1 MRSQNW
7 EGARTF
13 LLMALEQDPNNSQV
27 QSLLEEIEAK
37 QTNARLVLL
46 AVLLML
52 LLVGGLLGWFGW
64 KYRERIAGWMSQED
78 PRQQARARAYAEAQA
93 AAQAEEQR
101 KAAEQQALDEQHF
114 QETLRKT
121 RELLRLAQRKDTE
134 RQHAM
139 RLVDFEAEINLIER
153 QALEKHTS
161 LRQLAGKLLFIQQ
174 TLRSLRFYVR
184 ARTSQRAEEQQQRR
198 QQQSKQQERQQP
210 GSSRTSAVG
219 QNYYELLG
227 ISPKATVSE
236 IRKAYH
242 EKLKEYHPDRHQN
255 AEFDWIRKQ
264 AESMTRLLGEAYEV
278 LVHEEQ
284 RKRYDQQQQQQAR
297 S

>member
-1 MRSQNW
+1 MCIRDSKF
-7 EGARTF
+7 A
-13 LLMALEQDPNNSQV
+13 
-27 QSLLEEIEAK
+27 
-37 QTNARLVLL
+37 
-46 AVLLML
+46 
-52 LLVGGLLGWFGW
+52 
-64 KYRERIAGWMSQED
+64 
-78 PRQQARARAYAEAQA
+78 
-93 AAQAEEQR
+93 EQR
-101 KAAEQQALDEQHF
+101 VLDEQQF

-139 RLVDFEAEINLIER
+139 RLVDFEAETNLIER
-153 QALEKHTS
+153 QALEKQAP

-184 ARTSQRAEEQQQRR
+184 ARTSQRAEEQQRR
-198 QQQSKQQERQQP
+198 QQQSKQQERQQS
-210 GSSRTSAVG
+210 GSSRNSAIG

-255 AEFDWIRKQ
+255 AEFDWIRQQ

-284 RKRYDQQQQQQAR
+284 RKRYDQQQRAR

>member
-1 MRSQNW
+1 
-7 EGARTF
+7 
-13 LLMALEQDPNNSQV
+13 
-27 QSLLEEIEAK
+27 
-37 QTNARLVLL
+37 
-46 AVLLML
+46 
-52 LLVGGLLGWFGW
+52 
-64 KYRERIAGWMSQED
+64 MSQED
-78 PRQQARARAYAEAQA
+78 PRQQARARVYVEAQA

-101 KAAEQQALDEQHF
+101 KFAEQRALDEQHF

-121 RELLRLAQRKDTE
+121 RELLRLAQRKDAE

-153 QALEKHTS
+153 QALEKQAP
-161 LRQLAGKLLFIQQ
+161 LRQLAGKLLFIRQ

-184 ARTSQRAEEQQQRR
+184 ARTSQRAEEQQRR
-198 QQQSKQQERQQP
+198 QQQSKQQKRQQP
-210 GSSRTSAVG
+210 GSSRTSAIG
-219 QNYYELLG
+219 KNYYELLG

-255 AEFDWIRKQ
+255 AEFDWIRQQ

-284 RKRYDQQQQQQAR
+284 RKRYDQQQQAR